1 MQSIQTGLSFPLA
14 AVKPLAGLLGYRA
27 FCVEATR
34 AAVGSAP
41 PRRQRSPVG
50 EAPLERAGE
59 VEGLEYVRC
68 PETDSLFLAARAPAA
83 ACASLLAEVARYRRS
98 PEAFHHGIARSRS
111 DSVYLPKLE
120 WIESTLRVEGVGRPR
135 VMEVATQP
143 SDFTPLLKTSRSI
156 AAAVTVDEMAL
167 AGAASPAGGEV
178 DAAVLLESLDRV
190 DDPKA
195 LLAAVRRRVVPGGLI
210 FVTALVSSGFDMTVL
225 GFQNRYL
232 YPPDRTNC
240 FSLRGM
246 VRLLEAA
253 GFGLVEVSTPGVLDV
268 EIVAAHAQYD
278 PSLPLSAFERQLLAA
293 DRPTWSAF
301 QAFLQEGGLSS
312 FARFVGRNP

>member
-14 AVKPLAGLLGYRA
+14 AVKPLDGLLGYRA

-34 AAVGSAP
+34 AAVGTAP
-41 PRRQRSPVG
+41 GRRQRSPVG
-50 EAPLERAGE
+50 EGPLERAGD
-59 VEGLEYVRC
+59 VEGLDYVRC
-68 PETDSLFLAARAPAA
+68 PETGSLFLAARPPSAGWAG
-83 ACASLLAEVARYRRS
+83 LLAEVARYRRS

-120 WIESTLRVEGVGRPR
+120 WIENTIRVEGLERPR
-135 VMEVATQP
+135 VMEVVTQP
-143 SDFTPLLKTSRSI
+143 SDFTPLLETSRSI
-156 AAAVTVDEMAL
+156 SAVVSVDEMAL
-167 AGAASPAGGEV
+167 ASAEPPAGDPV

-190 DDPKA
+190 DDPQA
-195 LLAAVRRRVVPGGLI
+195 LLAAVRRRLVPGGLI

-225 GFQNRYL
+225 GFHNRYL
-232 YPPDRTNC
+232 YPPDRANC

-246 VRLLEAA
+246 VRLLEGA
-253 GFGLVEVSTPGVLDV
+253 GLGLVEVSTPGVLDV
-268 EIVAAHAQYD
+268 EIVAVHARHD
-278 PSLPLSAFERQLLAA
+278 PSLSLSAFERQLLAA

-301 QAFLQEGGLSS
+301 QAFLQERGLSS